1 MKRRVTADWVFAG
14 VLLFVAAAAVFV
26 ELFRFWRDGAYQTLP
41 VAEIWL
47 NISANS
53 LVGFGAIIEQKI
65 SPWLWFEVLVRF
77 LSLPAWLVFGA
88 PGALLAWRLRR
99 RRRRPMFRQP

>member
-1 MKRRVTADWVFAG
+1 MKRRVTAGRVFAG
-14 VLLFVAAAAVFV
+14 VLLFIAAEAVFV

-47 NISANS
+47 NINANS

-65 SPWLWFEVLVRF
+65 SPWLWFEVLVPF

-88 PGALLAWRLRR
+88 PGALLAWYLR
-99 RRRRPMFRQP
+99 RRRRPMFRRH

>member
-14 VLLFVAAAAVFV
+14 VLLFIAAEALFV

-41 VAEIWL
+41 VAEIWV
-47 NISANS
+47 NINANS
-53 LVGFGAIIEQKI
+53 LVGFGAIIEQKV
-65 SPWLWFEVLVRF
+65 SPWLWSEVLVPL

-88 PGALLAWRLRR
+88 PGALLAWYLR
-99 RRRRPMFRQP
+99 RRRRPMFRRH

>member
-1 MKRRVTADWVFAG
+1 MKRRVTAGWVFAG
-14 VLLFVAAAAVFV
+14 GLLFIAVAALFV
-26 ELFRFWRDGAYQTLP
+26 EAFRFWRDGAYQTLP

-47 NISANS
+47 NINANS

-65 SPWLWFEVLVRF
+65 SPWLWFEVLVPF
-77 LSLPAWLVFGA
+77 LSWPAWLVFGA

-99 RRRRPMFRQP
+99 RPRPMFRRH

>member
-14 VLLFVAAAAVFV
+14 FLIFVAVAAVFV

-65 SPWLWFEVLVRF
+65 SPWLWFEVLVPF
-77 LSLPAWLVFGA
+77 LSLPVWLVFGA
-88 PGALLAWRLRR
+88 PGALLAWYLR
-99 RRRRPMFRQP
+99 RRRRPMFRRH